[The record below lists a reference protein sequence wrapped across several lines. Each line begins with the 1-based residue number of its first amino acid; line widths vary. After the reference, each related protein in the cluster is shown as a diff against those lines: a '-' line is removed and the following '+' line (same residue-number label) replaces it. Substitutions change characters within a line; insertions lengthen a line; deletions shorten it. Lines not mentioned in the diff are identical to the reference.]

1 MKPILVAK
9 NKNRHNSK
17 KVKNA
22 QGRSLKDK
30 TAVVGMV
37 QRQGKVNAH
46 HVPDTKTKTLMEQIV
61 KHVKGTAQLYTDEWL
76 AYNKVARMYQYDY
89 VNGASEYVVDDV
101 YTNTIEGFWAGLK
114 RGVQVLTIHGLRSI
128 FKIMWMSL
136 FFDITLVI
144 VLTVNASIF
153 CSLTLVFIQNTRS

>member
-114 RGVQVLTIHGLRSI
+114 RGV
-128 FKIMWMSL
+128 
-136 FFDITLVI
+136 
-144 VLTVNASIF
+144 
-153 CSLTLVFIQNTRS
+153 